1 MYKMLIGR
9 VNIILTYYIKISV
22 LHKIFNSI
30 FYSKNWGNWKMKCTD
45 IYLMNSYMQLHL
57 FLGICI
63 YII

>member
-30 FYSKNWGNWKMKCTD
+30 FYSKN
-45 IYLMNSYMQLHL
+45 
-57 FLGICI
+57 
-63 YII
+63 